1 MKSLSLKINK
11 IARQNELMHIYDK
24 KVENKL
30 RAENDLFK
38 LKVRIHLRSFFRQIL
53 NKLFYK
59 GK

>member
-38 LKVRIHLRSFFRQIL
+38 LKVRIHLR
-53 NKLFYK
+53 
-59 GK
+59 